1 MSRRFAFVVA
11 IAFSALVVTSGSSA
25 APSDLFFSE
34 YIEGTSNNKALEIY
48 NGTGAA
54 IDLTPGATSS
64 RCSSTARATAG
75 LTITLTGTVA
85 AGDVF
90 VLAHA
95 GVERDDPRPGR
106 PDERRRL
113 VQRRR
118 RGRPAQGRHGDDPRR
133 RRPGRRRPGH
143 GVGHRAGEHRRQHA
157 PAQGGSRGRRP
168 RRLETPSTRS
178 LEWDGFA
185 TDMLDGLGAHLHADS
200 TPRRRSLHPPGE
212 RRDRRRRRR
221 SSR

>member
-54 IDLTPGATSS
+54 IDLTAGAYSVQMYFNGS
-64 RCSSTARATAG
+64 ATAG
-75 LTITLTGTVA
+75 LTITLD
-85 AGDVF
+85 GDRRRRRRIR
-90 VLAHA
+90 ARA
-95 GVERDDPRPGR
+95 SRAERDDPRPGR

-118 RGRPAQGRHGDDPRR
+118 RGRPAQGRRRTILDVVGQVGVDPGTEWGTRLASTADNTLRR
-133 RRPGRRRPGH
+133 KAA
-143 GVGHRAGEHRRQHA
+143 VG
-157 PAQGGSRGRRP
+157 GRRP
-168 RRLETPSTRS
+168 RRLECLRPLARMGRLRNRRRST
-178 LEWDGFA
+178 
-185 TDMLDGLGAHLHADS
+185 GLGAHRDRRS
-200 TPRRRSLHPPGE
+200 RRRSATHCT
-212 RRDRRRRRR
+212 RRPARAPLATRDP
-221 SSR
+221 SR